1 MSPITPLLVEKRE
14 VVLRQIA
21 EIEEALRG
29 VPAQAEALRELQSRL
44 AVLDDLIAD
53 AGEEEA

>member
-53 AGEEEA
+53 VGEEEP